1 MLSTQHGMQEQGQ
14 NPEKVT
20 LYIIVVGEENYGN
33 GRGQQV
39 KTLCD
44 RTNHTLDYI
53 GLVVRLFPSLYASN
67 CQQWYHLRGREALQQ
82 SRQQRLALTGSWL
95 SHVPGQNLCIP
106 RMSCKF

>member
-44 RTNHTLDYI
+44 RTNHTLDHI
-53 GLVVRLFPSLYASN
+53 GLVVRLRHYMQVIVNNGITYEAEKPSNNPGNNA
-67 CQQWYHLRGREALQQ
+67 
-82 SRQQRLALTGSWL
+82 WL
-95 SHVPGQNLCIP
+95 
-106 RMSCKF
+106 